1 MGERP
6 GRVRCACRLPVTH
19 HVGFH
24 IHISKYDP
32 TTRLSVEKDN
42 LGGGERDDAA
52 GEACARVAGGLGG
65 LALGANLG
73 GVALAVVI
81 LELVND
87 ARAAD
92 DGVGSVEGDL

>member
-1 MGERP
+1 MIQL
-6 GRVRCACRLPVTH
+6 RVSL
-19 HVGFH
+19 
-24 IHISKYDP
+24 
-32 TTRLSVEKDN
+32 VEKMNN

-73 GVALAVVI
+73 GVALAEVI
-81 LELVND
+81 LELVDD